1 MCGTAGK
8 NTFQRAFRIRA
19 ALVGDT
25 ADHCQDTLPSPF
37 HVTDSRHESTRRFL
51 IRYYGYWPFAAFPAT
66 PLTLSRLPHIQTG

>member
-8 NTFQRAFRIRA
+8 NTFQRAFRIRV
-19 ALVGDT
+19 ALVGNA

-37 HVTDSRHESTRRFL
+37 HVTDSRHKSTRRFL
-51 IRYYGYWPFAAFPAT
+51 IRYYGYWPFDAFPQ